1 MFRKLYTLI
10 LLMKNKGS
18 VNGRQFMFSAEPML
32 YRFVKIQAPCKNA
45 HCGPD
50 NVCLGTFYEFL
61 KKDVAYQ
68 IVLSIMG
75 DGKGWSHPIYL
86 HGNHFYVV
94 KMGF

>member
-1 MFRKLYTLI
+1 MYPLQKYQYI
-10 LLMKNKGS
+10 LK
-18 VNGRQFMFSAEPML
+18 F
-32 YRFVKIQAPCKNA
+32 KIF